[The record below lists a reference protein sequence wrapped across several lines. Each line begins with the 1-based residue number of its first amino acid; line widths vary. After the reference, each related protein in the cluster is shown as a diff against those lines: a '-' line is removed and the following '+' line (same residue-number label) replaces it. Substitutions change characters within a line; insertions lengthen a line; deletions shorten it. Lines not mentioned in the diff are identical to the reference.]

1 MSQNIQVAY
10 SLFGGI
16 DHVSTLNVQFGIN
29 ETPTTV
35 TADIITE
42 PGQELFIRTRDFIP
56 LKVGAF
62 DFKGIVQSWD
72 KAEIDLA
79 GSGVYQIRLTDTKP
93 VLEAIQIIIGAS
105 FQDRHSFIPFNYGN
119 NIVAVTPLNSTQ
131 ITDGINFSRIKQ
143 FVESATL
150 SYGRNDYKVSF
161 DFTLVSRGLDIEYS
175 IENSVLSLSELI
187 SRVAND
193 HGLDWYIETS
203 LNKQISVKF
212 FDRTE
217 NLGITFDLL
226 KSLHTGE
233 IIRFHQGKENRD
245 AINKSVLIGGYKS
258 NLFEVDGSLWTQFW
272 GFKPNPAII
281 DLNTDKCKLIFKEEN
296 TNIPNTGPEFSIALM
311 EKIINKKYAP
321 KEFTEEDIQRVIS
334 YANEFWGRQFYAKIT
349 PSTSIDASGL
359 PWVIPTSA
367 GWWESDDPPV
377 CFDHN
382 GQLKFETDDGR
393 WVTFVQLPLPGAR
406 LSENITFQWDDTLF
420 SNPNTHVGPE
430 PRTNI
435 LHGRTIWVKA
445 TLEVVGSYFV
455 LTLAAPLRIKRI
467 ILIDTQQ
474 IINLM
479 AQILTITKTIEP
491 FNIRVNTIRAII
503 GQYTGPS
510 TSQIDK
516 IIEILND
523 TETDVQKIAAIRAIA
538 ENPNIQTGQ
547 TVTEETRMDSLEQ
560 TWLALLDQ
568 RVTYG
573 PWSSKNTSSGK
584 GTPFIGTSLGKT
596 EAIIDTSLVPWNF
609 GYHGITNSQG
619 ITDMDKAANER
630 IKIITDTTSES
641 DTIELQVA
649 NVPKI
654 NVGTQLNKTGALTSI
669 SVSFST
675 NGITTTY
682 RSNQFNK
689 NQNIQKR
696 KPPGKQKPFKEF
708 DFNQKAIPAPTVDSP
723 KESRAIQQPKE
734 VLFGRI
740 FARSSAFELRNTPHY
755 DLTPMKRVSNFGTVT
770 LERDT
775 TKFGDYLSVIN
786 LGEKQTAP
794 GRLPVG
800 TDVEVSIFDENVL
813 VTSQG
818 NGIIA
823 SYSINVPGPK
833 PENFVATIT
842 QSNSNE
848 HPTYKVTPIENVVQT
863 LLLLNSEILALN
875 DVTNIGEPA
884 NHRGFILPGTRVT
897 VKWNEN
903 LDGSFTPF
911 IEQQLNL
918 FKPV

>member
-42 PGQELFIRTRDFIP
+42 PGQLLFIRTRDFIP
-56 LKVGAF
+56 LKIGAF

-79 GSGVYQIRLTDTKP
+79 GSGVYQIRLTDAKP
-93 VLEAIQIIIGAS
+93 VLEAAQVIIGAS

-119 NIVAVTPLNSTQ
+119 NIISVTPLNSTQ

-143 FVESATL
+143 FVEIATL

-161 DFTLVSRGLDIEYS
+161 DFTLVSRGLDMEYS

-258 NLFEVDGSLWTQFW
+258 NLFQVDGSLWKQFW

-296 TNIPNTGPEFSIALM
+296 TNIPNTEPEFSIALM

-393 WVTFVQLPLPGAR
+393 WVTFVQLPLPGIR
-406 LSENITFQWDDTLF
+406 FSENITFQWDDTLF

-455 LTLAAPLRIKRI
+455 LTLAAPLRIKKI
-467 ILIDTQQ
+467 TQ
-474 IINLM
+474 
-479 AQILTITKTIEP
+479 T
-491 FNIRVNTIRAII
+491 
-503 GQYTGPS
+503 
-510 TSQIDK
+510 
-516 IIEILND
+516 
-523 TETDVQKIAAIRAIA
+523 
-538 ENPNIQTGQ
+538 IQTSGVPLE
-547 TVTEETRMDSLEQ
+547 TTEETRMDFLEQ

-584 GTPFIGTSLGKT
+584 TTSIIGISLGKT

-619 ITDMDKAANER
+619 VADMDKAANER
-630 IKIITDTTSES
+630 IRAITDTTLES

-654 NVGTQLNKTGALTSI
+654 NIGTQLNKTGALTSI

-723 KESRAIQQPKE
+723 KESRDIQKPKDN
-734 VLFGRI
+734 LFGRI
-740 FARSSAFELRNTPHY
+740 YARSSETTPHY
-755 DLTPMKRVSNFGTVT
+755 NLHPMAQVSDVFGKISLSRDNTV
-770 LERDT
+770 
-775 TKFGDYLSVIN
+775 FGDYLDVVN

-794 GRLPVG
+794 GRLQIG
-800 TDVEVSIFDENVL
+800 IDVEVKIFSTRVVE
-813 VTSQG
+813 TSDG
-818 NGIIA
+818 SGIIA
-823 SYSINVPGPK
+823 SYYINTPPQNQK
-833 PENFVATIT
+833 DFVATIV
-842 QSNSNE
+842 QSTSNE
-848 HPTYKVTPIENVVQT
+848 HPTYQVTPIENAVQN
-863 LLLLNSEILALN
+863 LLLIDSEKLALN
-875 DVTNIGEPA
+875 NVTNIGEPA
-884 NHRGFILPGTRVT
+884 NFGGHLAVGTRVT
-897 VKWNEN
+897 IKWNEN
-903 LDGSFTPF
+903 PNGSFTPF

-918 FKPV
+918 FKPT